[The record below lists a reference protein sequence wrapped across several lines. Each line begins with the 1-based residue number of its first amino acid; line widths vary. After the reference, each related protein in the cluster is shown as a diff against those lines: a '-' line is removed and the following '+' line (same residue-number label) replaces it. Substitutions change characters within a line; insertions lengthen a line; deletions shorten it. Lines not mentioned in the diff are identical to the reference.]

1 MDRKKTLSAAA
12 AAVVVASLAMVTSTS
27 ALGACK
33 TTLRGELV
41 PTEELPWYTFEGK
54 FLFFSLIEM
63 TAANRTGSEEDFQS
77 FVVPNTRTAFP
88 VPFALEVDSP
98 KDCPREFELRVVVH
112 TTNPPPQ
119 FTYGGE
125 LRGRKKIR
133 PGKFESIPL
142 WGGSF

>member
-1 MDRKKTLSAAA
+1 MDSKKTLSAAA
-12 AAVVVASLAMVTSTS
+12 AAVVASLAMVTSTS

-41 PTEELPWYTFEGK
+41 PTEELPWYTFQGK
-54 FLFFSLIEM
+54 FLFFWLIEE
-63 TAANRTGSEEDFQS
+63 TAANRTGSEKDFQS

-88 VPFALEVDSP
+88 VPFALEIDSS
-98 KDCPREFELRVVVH
+98 KDCPSEFELRVVVH
-112 TTNPPPQ
+112 ATNPPPK

-125 LRGRKKIR
+125 LRGRKKVSLD
-133 PGKFESIPL
+133 KFEIIPL